1 MLTEFVFFFNFSTG
15 NTLYSG
21 DHVSW
26 HLPLDQTP
34 SASGQFNCNP
44 SHIQHMLMVDDPRLP
59 VVTSPLG
66 SVRFIQVLMNGL
78 NTMLFIFKP
87 FKSIDLTKI

>member
-1 MLTEFVFFFNFSTG
+1 MPTLWDTFNLNSRFFSSTG

-34 SASGQFNCNP
+34 SAAGQFNCNP

-66 SVRFIQVLMNGL
+66 SVRFIQVMIIVLKH
-78 NTMLFIFKP
+78 NTLHF
-87 FKSIDLTKI
+87 